1 MKPEPNSS
9 SREPAIRIQNLTVTY
24 KESQKLVKVLDNI
37 NLTVE
42 PGQICA
48 LIGPSGCGKSTLLR
62 AVAGLTHDYEGTVA
76 INGEPV
82 DPHRLSIGFMPQN
95 YGLLPWKNVQDNVG
109 LACRIKKQPVAQ
121 EKRDRLLSDLGLAG
135 FERRY
140 PREPSGGQQQRVGLA
155 REFLLEPDILLMD
168 EPFSALDAITRE
180 EMQNIF
186 LRLWQENSVTT
197 LLVTHYVE
205 EALYLA
211 QTIVVFSASPG
222 QVRRVMANPLAG
234 DRAARGGQQFQ
245 QLANQLHDMLRGE
258 VEH

>member
-1 MKPEPNSS
+1 
-9 SREPAIRIQNLTVTY
+9 
-24 KESQKLVKVLDNI
+24 
-37 NLTVE
+37 
-42 PGQICA
+42 
-48 LIGPSGCGKSTLLR
+48 
-62 AVAGLTHDYEGTVA
+62 
-76 INGEPV
+76 
-82 DPHRLSIGFMPQN
+82 
-95 YGLLPWKNVQDNVG
+95 
-109 LACRIKKQPVAQ
+109 
-121 EKRDRLLSDLGLAG
+121 
-135 FERRY
+135 
-140 PREPSGGQQQRVGLA
+140 
-155 REFLLEPDILLMD
+155 MD

-222 QVRRVMANPLAG
+222 QVRRVIVNPLAG